1 MTFPFRT
8 TQKAPIESY
17 FQAHFSDERLKRE
30 VQRAGVLS
38 AIFLF
43 TTVILV
49 LLQPFL
55 RADNLMYLPGPIM
68 LTITPYFV
76 GMSAYEW
83 GIRRLLKQQ
92 LQRHQDLSTV
102 FKFANASFEITSISF
117 ILLIVSRHLYD
128 PLLILNS
135 PLVYIYLFFIILSTL
150 RLTFWLSAYTG
161 FIAGAEFIALYYLIT
176 KPTLLEPYLEIDMFV
191 HLPLMFIAK
200 GGLLMIAGLASGYVS
215 RQIRESIRDT
225 IRATETEQQAVL
237 LFGQQ
242 VSPEIAHAVLE
253 QKGNYQSRHM
263 RVAIMFLDIRNFT
276 NYASHHTPEEVMDY
290 QNTFFGII
298 IRIVE
303 QHRGVVNQFLGD
315 GCMITFGA
323 PVEAENP
330 AEVAV
335 DAGFTILKELRSAVN
350 DELMIPTT
358 VGIGIHIGDAVVG
371 NIGTKT
377 RQQYSV
383 TGNVVI
389 LSSRIEQLNKF
400 FKTQFL
406 VSSDVYNAL
415 ANPPETAQSLGP
427 TFIKGVDQEIE
438 LYQLF

>member
-1 MTFPFRT
+1 MTFPFRSM
-8 TQKAPIESY
+8 QKAPIESY
-17 FQAHFSDERLKRE
+17 FQQHFSDERLKRE

-43 TTVILV
+43 TTLILL

-55 RADNLMYLPGPIM
+55 KADNLMYLPGPIM
-68 LTITPYFV
+68 LTITPYFL

-83 GIRRLLKQQ
+83 NIRRWLKRQ
-92 LQRHQDLSTV
+92 LQRHQDLPTL

-117 ILLIVSRHLYD
+117 ILFIVSRHLYD

-161 FIAGAEFIALYYLIT
+161 IIAGAEFIALYYLIT
-176 KPTLLEPYLEIDMFV
+176 RPTLAEPYLEIDMFV

-200 GGLLMIAGLASGYVS
+200 GGLLMMAGIAAGYVS
-215 RQIRESIRDT
+215 RQIRDIIRDT

-242 VSPEIAHAVLE
+242 VSPEIAQAVLE
-253 QKGNYQSRHM
+253 QKGNYKSRHM

-303 QHRGVVNQFLGD
+303 EYHGVVNQFLGD

-323 PVEAENP
+323 PVETENP

-335 DAGFTILKELRSAVN
+335 EAGFAVLKQLRKAVN

-371 NIGTKT
+371 NIGTET

-389 LSSRIEQLNKF
+389 LSARIEQLNKF

-415 ANPPETAQSLGP
+415 PNPPETAQSLGP
-427 TFIKGVDQEIE
+427 TFIKGVDEEIE

>member
-1 MTFPFRT
+1 M
-8 TQKAPIESY
+8 QKAPIESY
-17 FQAHFSDERLKRE
+17 FQQHFSDERLKRE

-43 TTVILV
+43 TTLTLL

-55 RADNLMYLPGPIM
+55 KADNLMYLPSPIM
-68 LTITPYFV
+68 LTITPYFL

-83 GIRRLLKQQ
+83 NIRRWLKQQ
-92 LQRHQDLSTV
+92 LQRHKEVPTF

-117 ILLIVSRHLYD
+117 ILFIVSRHLYD

-135 PLVYIYLFFIILSTL
+135 PLVYMYLFFIILSTL

-161 FIAGAEFIALYYLIT
+161 IIAGAEFIALYFLIAR
-176 KPTLLEPYLEIDMFV
+176 PTLIEPYLEIDMFV

-200 GGLLMIAGLASGYVS
+200 GGLLMMAGIAAGYVS
-215 RQIRESIRDT
+215 RQIRDIIRDT

-253 QKGNYQSRHM
+253 QKGKYKSRHM

-303 QHRGVVNQFLGD
+303 EYHGVVNQFLGD

-323 PVEAENP
+323 PVETENP

-335 DAGFTILKELRSAVN
+335 EAGFAILKQLRKAVN

-371 NIGTKT
+371 NIGTET

-389 LSSRIEQLNKF
+389 LSARIEQLNKF

-415 ANPPETAQSLGP
+415 PNPPETAQSLGP
-427 TFIKGVDQEIE
+427 TFIKGVDEEIE

>member
-1 MTFPFRT
+1 MTFPFHPT
-8 TQKAPIESY
+8 PKPQIESY
-17 FQAHFSDERLKRE
+17 FQAHFSDENLKRE
-30 VQRAGVLS
+30 AQRASVLS
-38 AIFLF
+38 FFFLF
-43 TTVILV
+43 STVMLV

-76 GMSAYEW
+76 GMSIYEW
-83 GIRRLLKQQ
+83 GMRRLLLRQ
-92 LQRHQDLSTV
+92 LHQHQNLPTF
-102 FKFANASFEITSISF
+102 FKFANASFEITSISLIVF
-117 ILLIVSRHLYD
+117 IVSRHLDD

-135 PLVYIYLFFIILSTL
+135 PLAYIYLFFIILSTL
-150 RLTFWLSAYTG
+150 RLNFWLSGYTG
-161 FIAGAEFIALYYLIT
+161 FIAGAEFIALYFLIT
-176 KPTLLEPYLEIDMFV
+176 TPTLTEPYQEIDMFV

-200 GGLLMIAGLASGYVS
+200 GGLLMTAGLAAGYVS
-215 RQIRESIRDT
+215 HQIRESIRDT

-263 RVAIMFLDIRNFT
+263 RVAVMFLDIRNFT

-298 IRIVE
+298 IDIVE

-335 DAGFTILKELRSAVN
+335 EAGFAILKELRKAVT

-406 VSSDVYNAL
+406 VSSDVYNTL
-415 ANPPETAQSLGP
+415 AKPPETAHYLGP
-427 TFIKGVDQEIE
+427 TFVKGVDQEIE

>member
-1 MTFPFRT
+1 M
-8 TQKAPIESY
+8 QKAPIESY
-17 FQAHFSDERLKRE
+17 FQQHFSDERLKRE

-43 TTVILV
+43 TTVILL

-55 RADNLMYLPGPIM
+55 KADNLMYLPGPIM
-68 LTITPYFV
+68 LTITPYFL

-83 GIRRLLKQQ
+83 NIRRWLKRQ
-92 LQRHQDLSTV
+92 LQHHQDLPTI

-117 ILLIVSRHLYD
+117 ILFIVSRHLYD

-135 PLVYIYLFFIILSTL
+135 PLVYMYLFFIILSTL

-161 FIAGAEFIALYYLIT
+161 IIAGAEFIALYYLIT
-176 KPTLLEPYLEIDMFV
+176 RPPLVEPYLEIDMFV

-200 GGLLMIAGLASGYVS
+200 GGLLMMAGLAAGYVS
-215 RQIRESIRDT
+215 RQIRNTIRDT

-242 VSPEIAHAVLE
+242 VSPEIAHAVME
-253 QKGNYQSRHM
+253 HKGNYKSRHM
-263 RVAIMFLDIRNFT
+263 RVAVMFLDIRNFT

-303 QHRGVVNQFLGD
+303 EYHGVVNQFLGD

-335 DAGFTILKELRSAVN
+335 EAGFVILRQLRKAVN

-358 VGIGIHIGDAVVG
+358 VGIGIHLGDAVVG

-389 LSSRIEQLNKF
+389 LSARIEQLNKF

-427 TFIKGVDQEIE
+427 TFIKGVDEEIE

>member
-1 MTFPFRT
+1 M
-8 TQKAPIESY
+8 QKAPIESY
-17 FQAHFSDERLKRE
+17 FQQHFSDERLKRE

-43 TTVILV
+43 TTLILL

-55 RADNLMYLPGPIM
+55 KADNLMYLPGPIM
-68 LTITPYFV
+68 LTITPYFL

-83 GIRRLLKQQ
+83 NIRRWLKQQ
-92 LQRHQDLSTV
+92 LQRHKEVPTF

-117 ILLIVSRHLYD
+117 ILFIVSRHLYD

-135 PLVYIYLFFIILSTL
+135 PLVYMYLFFIILSTL

-161 FIAGAEFIALYYLIT
+161 IIAGAEFMALYFLIAR
-176 KPTLLEPYLEIDMFV
+176 PALVEPYLEIDMFV

-200 GGLLMIAGLASGYVS
+200 GGLLMMAGIAAGYVS
-215 RQIRESIRDT
+215 RQIRDIIRDT

-253 QKGNYQSRHM
+253 QKGKYKSRHM

-303 QHRGVVNQFLGD
+303 EYHGVVNQFLGD

-323 PVEAENP
+323 PVETENP

-335 DAGFTILKELRSAVN
+335 EAGFAILKQLRKAVN

-371 NIGTKT
+371 NIGTET

-389 LSSRIEQLNKF
+389 LSARIEQLNKF

-415 ANPPETAQSLGP
+415 PNPPETAQSLGP
-427 TFIKGVDQEIE
+427 TFIKGVDEEIE

>member
-1 MTFPFRT
+1 M
-8 TQKAPIESY
+8 QKAPIESY
-17 FQAHFSDERLKRE
+17 FQQHFSDEQLKRE

-43 TTVILV
+43 TTVILL

-55 RADNLMYLPGPIM
+55 KADNLMYLPGPIM
-68 LTITPYFV
+68 LTITPYFL

-83 GIRRLLKQQ
+83 NIRRWLKRQ
-92 LQRHQDLSTV
+92 LQRHQDLPTIV
-102 FKFANASFEITSISF
+102 KFGNASFEITSISF
-117 ILLIVSRHLYD
+117 ILFIVSRHLYD

-135 PLVYIYLFFIILSTL
+135 PLVYMYLFFIILSTL

-161 FIAGAEFIALYYLIT
+161 IIAGAEFIALYYLIT
-176 KPTLLEPYLEIDMFV
+176 RPTLVEPYLEIDMFV

-200 GGLLMIAGLASGYVS
+200 GGLLMMAGLAAGYVS
-215 RQIRESIRDT
+215 RQIRDSIRDT

-242 VSPEIAHAVLE
+242 VSPEIAQAVME
-253 QKGNYQSRHM
+253 QKGNYKSRHM
-263 RVAIMFLDIRNFT
+263 RVAVMFLDIRNFT
-276 NYASHHTPEEVMDY
+276 SYASHHTPEEVMDY
-290 QNTFFGII
+290 QNAFFGII

-303 QHRGVVNQFLGD
+303 EYHGVVNQFLGD

-330 AEVAV
+330 AEIAV
-335 DAGFTILKELRSAVN
+335 EAGFAILRQLRKAVN
-350 DELMIPTT
+350 DERMIPTT

-389 LSSRIEQLNKF
+389 LSARIEQLNKF

-427 TFIKGVDQEIE
+427 TFIKGVDEEIE